1 MNLFNKIVLKNFY
14 KLILLFSILSCSEDE
29 DISLNLNEYDLEVI
43 SYFKDIALGFEFG
56 SASEVT
62 RKWCSELKIFIGSNV
77 STELSKELNKIVN
90 EIENLTTDNLSI
102 QIVNDSSLSNYYIYF
117 GSGEKYAS
125 IFPSQENYIN
135 SNWGLFSVWWTNN
148 CIDRGHM
155 YVDIFRANN
164 TEQKHLLREEFTQSL
179 GLAKD
184 SNRYPFSI
192 FQSSWTRTLTYT
204 DLDKDLIRLLY
215 HPKMKTGLDVIS
227 VDEKLREILLSE
239 K

>member
-1 MNLFNKIVLKNFY
+1 MNLFNKKVLKNFY

-62 RKWCSELKIFIGSNV
+62 RKWCSELKIFIGGDV
-77 STELSKELNKIVN
+77 STELSEELNKIVN

-125 IFPSQENYIN
+125 IFSSQENYIN

>member
-1 MNLFNKIVLKNFY
+1 MNLFNKKVLKNFY

-62 RKWCSELKIFIGSNV
+62 RKWCSELKIFIGGDV
-77 STELSKELNKIVN
+77 STELSEELNKIVN

>member
-1 MNLFNKIVLKNFY
+1 MNLFNKKVLKNFY

-77 STELSKELNKIVN
+77 STELSEELNKIVN

-102 QIVNDSSLSNYYIYF
+102 PIVNDSSLSNYYIYF

>member
-29 DISLNLNEYDLEVI
+29 DVSLNLNEYDLEVI

-62 RKWCSELKIFIGSNV
+62 RKWCSELKIFIGGDV
-77 STELSKELNKIVN
+77 STELSEELNKIVN

-125 IFPSQENYIN
+125 IFSSQENYIN

>member
-29 DISLNLNEYDLEVI
+29 DVSLNLNEYDLEVI

-62 RKWCSELKIFIGSNV
+62 RKWCSELKIFIGGDV
-77 STELSKELNKIVN
+77 STELSEELNKIVN

-215 HPKMKTGLDVIS
+215 HPKMKTGLDVIR

>member
-29 DISLNLNEYDLEVI
+29 DVSLNLNEYDLEVI

-62 RKWCSELKIFIGSNV
+62 RKWCSELKIFIGGDV
-77 STELSKELNKIVN
+77 STELSEELNKIVN

>member
-1 MNLFNKIVLKNFY
+1 MNLSNKIVLKNFY

-77 STELSKELNKIVN
+77 STELSEELNKIVN

-215 HPKMKTGLDVIS
+215 HPKMKTGLDVVG
-227 VDEKLREILLSE
+227 VDNKLREILLSE

>member
-1 MNLFNKIVLKNFY
+1 MNLSNKIVLKNFY
-14 KLILLFSILSCSEDE
+14 KLILLFSILSCSKDE

-77 STELSKELNKIVN
+77 STELSEELNKIVN

-215 HPKMKTGLDVIS
+215 HPKMKTGLDVVG
-227 VDEKLREILLSE
+227 VDNKLREILLSE

>member
-1 MNLFNKIVLKNFY
+1 MNLFNKKVLKNFY

-77 STELSKELNKIVN
+77 STELSEELNKIVN

>member
-29 DISLNLNEYDLEVI
+29 DVSLNLNEYDLEVI

-62 RKWCSELKIFIGSNV
+62 RKWCSELKIFIGGDV
-77 STELSKELNKIVN
+77 STELSEELNKIVN

-125 IFPSQENYIN
+125 IFSSQENYIN

-227 VDEKLREILLSE
+227 VYEKLREILLSE

>member
-29 DISLNLNEYDLEVI
+29 DVSLNLNEYDLEVI

-62 RKWCSELKIFIGSNV
+62 RKWCSELKIFIGGDV
-77 STELSKELNKIVN
+77 STELSEELNKIVN

-125 IFPSQENYIN
+125 IFSSQENYIN

-192 FQSSWTRTLTYT
+192 FQSSWTRTLAYT

>member
-77 STELSKELNKIVN
+77 STELSEELNKIVN

-192 FQSSWTRTLTYT
+192 FQSSWTRTLAYT

-227 VDEKLREILLSE
+227 VDEKLRGILLSE

>member
-1 MNLFNKIVLKNFY
+1 MNLFNKKVLKNFY
-14 KLILLFSILSCSEDE
+14 KFLLVATILSCSKDE
-29 DISLNLNEYDLEVI
+29 DLSIKLNEYDLEVI

-56 SASEVT
+56 SASEIT
-62 RKWCSELKIFIGSNV
+62 RKWCSELKIFVGCNI
-77 STELSKELNKIVN
+77 STELSEELNKIVN
-90 EIENLTTDNLSI
+90 EIESLSTDNFSI
-102 QIVNDSSLSNYYIYF
+102 QVVNDSSLSNYYIYF

-125 IFPSQENYIN
+125 IFPSQVNYIN

-155 YVDIFRANN
+155 YVDIFRAND
-164 TEQKHLLREEFTQSL
+164 TEQRHLLREEFTQSL

-215 HPKMKTGLDVIS
+215 HPKMKIGLDVVG
-227 VDEKLREILLSE
+227 VDNKLREILLSE

>member
-62 RKWCSELKIFIGSNV
+62 RKWCSELKIFIGGDV
-77 STELSKELNKIVN
+77 STELSEELNKIVN

>member
-29 DISLNLNEYDLEVI
+29 DVSLNLNEYDLEVI

-62 RKWCSELKIFIGSNV
+62 RKWCSELKIFIGGDV
-77 STELSKELNKIVN
+77 STELSEELNKIVN

-125 IFPSQENYIN
+125 IFSSQENYIN

-215 HPKMKTGLDVIS
+215 HPKMKTGLDVIR

>member
-192 FQSSWTRTLTYT
+192 FQSSWTRTLAYT

>member
-62 RKWCSELKIFIGSNV
+62 RKWCSELKIFIGGDV
-77 STELSKELNKIVN
+77 STELSEELNKIVN

-215 HPKMKTGLDVIS
+215 HPKMKTGLDVIR

>member
-1 MNLFNKIVLKNFY
+1 MNLFNKIVLKKFY

-77 STELSKELNKIVN
+77 STELSEELNKIVN

-215 HPKMKTGLDVIS
+215 HPKMKTGLDVVG
-227 VDEKLREILLSE
+227 VDNKLREILLSE

>member
-1 MNLFNKIVLKNFY
+1 MNLFNKTVLKKIF
-14 KLILLFSILSCSEDE
+14 KFLLIASIISCSKDE
-29 DISLNLNEYDLEVI
+29 DISLELNEYDLEVI

-62 RKWCSELKIFIGSNV
+62 RKWCSELKIFIGGEIS
-77 STELSKELNKIVN
+77 SELIVELNNIVS
-90 EIENLTTDNLSI
+90 EIEKLTTDNFSI

-117 GSGEKYAS
+117 GSGENYAN

-155 YVDIFRANN
+155 YVDIFRAND
-164 TEQKHLLREEFTQSL
+164 TEKKHLLREELTQSL

-192 FQSSWTRTLTYT
+192 FQSSWTRTMKYT

-215 HPKMKTGLDVIS
+215 HPKMKIGLDVVG
-227 VDEKLREILLSE
+227 VDNKLREILLSE

>member
-1 MNLFNKIVLKNFY
+1 MNLFNKIVLKKFY

-77 STELSKELNKIVN
+77 STELSEELNKIVN

-125 IFPSQENYIN
+125 IFPSQENRCP
-135 SNWGLFSVWWTNN
+135 
-148 CIDRGHM
+148 CISGF
-155 YVDIFRANN
+155 I
-164 TEQKHLLREEFTQSL
+164 
-179 GLAKD
+179 
-184 SNRYPFSI
+184 
-192 FQSSWTRTLTYT
+192 
-204 DLDKDLIRLLY
+204 
-215 HPKMKTGLDVIS
+215 
-227 VDEKLREILLSE
+227 
-239 K
+239 

>member
-1 MNLFNKIVLKNFY
+1 MNLFNKKVLKNFY

-77 STELSKELNKIVN
+77 STELSEELNKIVN

-215 HPKMKTGLDVIS
+215 HPKMKTGLDVIR

>member
-1 MNLFNKIVLKNFY
+1 MNLFNKKVLKNFY

-77 STELSKELNKIVN
+77 STELSEELNKIVN

-192 FQSSWTRTLTYT
+192 FQSSWTRTLAYT

>member
-1 MNLFNKIVLKNFY
+1 MNLSNKIVLKNFY
-14 KLILLFSILSCSEDE
+14 KLILLFSILSCSKDE

-77 STELSKELNKIVN
+77 STELSEELNKIVN

-215 HPKMKTGLDVIS
+215 HPKMKTGLDVIG
-227 VDEKLREILLSE
+227 VDNKLREILLSE

>member
-77 STELSKELNKIVN
+77 STELSEELNKIVN

>member
-77 STELSKELNKIVN
+77 STELSEELNKIVN

-192 FQSSWTRTLTYT
+192 FQSSWTRTLAYT

>member
-1 MNLFNKIVLKNFY
+1 MNLFNKKVLKNFY

-77 STELSKELNKIVN
+77 STELSEELNKIVN

-125 IFPSQENYIN
+125 IFSSQENYIN

-215 HPKMKTGLDVIS
+215 HPKMKTGLDVIR

>member
-1 MNLFNKIVLKNFY
+1 MNLFNKIVLKKFY
-14 KLILLFSILSCSEDE
+14 KLILLFSILSCSKDE

-77 STELSKELNKIVN
+77 STELSEELNKIVN

-215 HPKMKTGLDVIS
+215 HPKMKTGLDVVG
-227 VDEKLREILLSE
+227 VDNKLREILLSE